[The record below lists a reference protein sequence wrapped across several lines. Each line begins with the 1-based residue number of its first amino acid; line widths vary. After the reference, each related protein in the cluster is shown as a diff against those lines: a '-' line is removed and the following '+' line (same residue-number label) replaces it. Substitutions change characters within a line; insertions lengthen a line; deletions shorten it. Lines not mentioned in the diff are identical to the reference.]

1 LSHDGAYN
9 RYSQNKFQIRGLP
22 LKK

>member
-1 LSHDGAYN
+1 LPHDGAYN